1 MGENV
6 SAESPAIERLIAP
19 VVADLGFDLVR
30 VNVGKIS
37 SRGTIAV
44 QIMAERPDGSM
55 TIDDCA
61 KLSRAL
67 SAVLEEEDPISE
79 AYTLEVSSPGIDR
92 PLVRLADFERF
103 VGETI
108 RLQVGSPIDG
118 QRRFTGRLARVD
130 GREIEL
136 DLDGG
141 PVRIAYDDIV
151 KAKLAMTDDL
161 VKGGKGRPKA

>member
-1 MGENV
+1 MSVENH
-6 SAESPAIERLIAP
+6 AIERLIAP
-19 VVADLGFDLVR
+19 VIEDLGFELVR

-37 SRGTIAV
+37 GRGAPAV
-44 QIMAERPDGSM
+44 QVMAERPDGSM
-55 TIDDCA
+55 SIDDCA

-67 SAVLEEEDPISE
+67 SAVLEEADPITG

-103 VGETI
+103 MGEVA

-118 QRRFTGRLARVD
+118 QRRFTGRIARVG
-130 GREIEL
+130 GREVEL
-136 DLDGG
+136 DLDGET
-141 PVRIAYDDIV
+141 VRIAYDDIV

-161 VKGGKGRPKA
+161 VKGGKGRP